1 MTLAGRSL
9 LLRLMFSVMLLLSV
23 GTTALVVLA
32 FNGMVPAI
40 DPQVELRQL
49 PAAGAALAASLA
61 GLFSSALYLRLFR
74 RTPSLAVFFVIWFY
88 LAMVPDGL
96 KLFQLI
102 LPYSSWPQLAP
113 VVSRLGLLAHLL
125 GVMALF
131 AAGLYAGGV
140 RMQRHGTAIFIA
152 GLIAL
157 GLSWSIPID
166 TATLPPHLVFNA
178 GIRSSMRVTIILF
191 LVLAVLNF
199 VQAGVSAGGAR
210 RYGTAATVAA
220 LAVGRELLFYSVDLM
235 VLGAGLALFVTGMVV
250 FAVLNYRDFLLS

>member
-9 LLRLMFSVMLLLSV
+9 LLRLMFLLMFLLAA
-23 GTTALVVLA
+23 GTSAFLALA
-32 FNGMVPAI
+32 FNGMLPVV
-40 DPQVELRQL
+40 DPELELGQL
-49 PAAGAALAASLA
+49 PAAGAALATGLA
-61 GLFSSALYLRLFR
+61 GLLSSALYLRLFR
-74 RTPSLAVFFVIWFY
+74 RTPSLAVFFVIWFF
-88 LAMVPDGL
+88 LAMVPDVL
-96 KLFQLI
+96 KLLQLV

-113 VVSRLGLLAHLL
+113 AVSRMGLLAHLL

-157 GLSWSIPID
+157 ALSWSIPID
-166 TATLPPHLVFNA
+166 TATLPPHLVFSA

-199 VQAGVSAGGAR
+199 LQAGISAGGAR
-210 RYGTAATVAA
+210 RYGSAAAVAA
-220 LAVGRELLFYSVDLM
+220 LAVGRELLFYSVDLV
-235 VLGAGLALFVTGMVV
+235 VLIVGMGLFLAGMAL